1 METINKRNTLGLPA
15 QMGLGLALG
24 VVAGLLVQN
33 VPDFQA
39 AWFKPVGDL
48 FIRLIRM
55 VVVPLVFCSIVSG
68 AASMGN
74 ASKLGK
80 IAVLSIVYFLLT
92 TVVAVVVGLLVANFM
107 TPGAGV
113 LLPSELSEVK
123 QVTAP
128 SLAQTFLNI
137 VPLNPMEALASG
149 NLLQILFFA
158 IVLGFALS
166 AIGDKAKV
174 VIAFFDQM
182 NITMG
187 KITSMVMKIAP
198 IGVFALIAFTVASF
212 GLKVLLP
219 LGKLVLTMYV
229 AAVIHIFVVYISL
242 VKSFTKISLRN
253 YFRIMAEPLLL
264 AFTTCSSVAALPAN
278 MRAAR
283 AMGAKKDVTSF
294 VIPLGTTVNMDG
306 AALYL
311 GIAACFV
318 AEVYGMPLSINQQI
332 TIVVMSLI
340 ASIGSVG
347 VPGSALIV
355 MTMVFS
361 QIGLPIEGIGLVAGI
376 DRILDMARTTLNV
389 MGDSTGAIIVSSM
402 SGDGEIDA
410 TEMQEE
416 ILA

>member
-1 METINKRNTLGLPA
+1 MKTQVQKGKLGLPA
-15 QMGLGLALG
+15 QMGIGLALG
-24 VVAGLLVQN
+24 VLAGLVVQN

-39 AWFKPVGDL
+39 AWFKPAGDL

-74 ASKLGK
+74 ASKLGR
-80 IAVLSIVYFLLT
+80 IATLSIIYFLLT
-92 TVVAVVVGLLVANFM
+92 TVVAVIIGLVVANIM

-113 LLPSELSEVK
+113 LLPTNLNEVK
-123 QVTAP
+123 QVTPPA
-128 SLAQTFLNI
+128 LAQTLLNI
-137 VPLNPMEALASG
+137 VPINPMEALASG

-166 AIGDKAKV
+166 ALGDKAKT
-174 VIAFFDQM
+174 VILFFEQM
-182 NITMG
+182 NITMT
-187 KITSMVMKIAP
+187 KVTATVMKFAP
-198 IGVFALIAFTVASF
+198 IGVFALIAFTVGSF

-219 LGKLVLTMYV
+219 LGKLIVTIYI
-229 AAVIHIFVVYISL
+229 AAIIHIFVVYISL
-242 VKSFTKISLRN
+242 VKTFTKVTLKD
-253 YFRIMAEPLLL
+253 YFKIMAEPLLL

-278 MRAAR
+278 MRAAS
-283 AMGAKKDVTSF
+283 ALGAKEDVTSF
-294 VIPLGTTVNMDG
+294 VVPLGTTVNMDG

-318 AEVYGMPLSINQQI
+318 AEVYGMPLSLDQQI
-332 TIVVMSLI
+332 TIVIMSLL

-361 QIGLPIEGIGLVAGI
+361 QIGLPIEGIALVAGI

-389 MGDSTGAIIVSSM
+389 MGDSTGAVIVSAM
-402 SGDGEIDA
+402 SEGREASD
-410 TEMQEE
+410 TES
-416 ILA
+416 ITA